1 MIHFD
6 ANNPQPFKEWFD
18 ELVNKYNVPGFI
30 ENDPVIIPH
39 KFSRK
44 EDIEISGFFA
54 AILAW
59 GNRLTIVRKSCELI
73 QRMDNAPA
81 DFIMDKDER
90 KYKAFATFVHRTFN
104 GDDIIFLARGLQKIY
119 CEMGGLEAII
129 SPRNEEKT
137 TAQGISRFR
146 RKMISQAY
154 LSRHIRLLPDPTK
167 GSAAKRLNMFLRW
180 MIRKDS
186 KGVDFGIWK
195 APTASLM
202 CPLDVHSGR
211 MARRLG
217 LLSRRQDDWKAVE
230 ELTRNLR
237 LLDPADPV
245 KYDFALFG
253 LSTDKTF
260 A

>member
-1 MIHFD
+1 MIQFD
-6 ANNPQPFKEWFD
+6 ASNPQPFKKWFD
-18 ELVNKYNVPGFI
+18 EQVNKYNVPGFI

-39 KFSRK
+39 KFTRK

-59 GNRLTIVRKSCELI
+59 GNRLTIIRKTSELI

-81 DFIMDKDER
+81 DFIRHKDEK
-90 KYKAFATFVHRTFN
+90 KYKALTTFVHRTFN

-119 CEMGGLEAII
+119 CEKGGLEAII
-129 SPRNEEKT
+129 SPRNNENT
-137 TAQGISRFR
+137 TAQGIIRFR
-146 RKMISQAY
+146 REMIYQAY
-154 LSRHIRLLPDPTK
+154 LNRHIRLLPNPAK

-180 MIRKDS
+180 MIRNDG

-195 APTASLM
+195 APAARLM

-217 LLSRRQDDWKAVE
+217 LLSRKNDDWKAVE
-230 ELTRNLR
+230 ELTCNLS

-260 A
+260 S